1 MALDKYCPGFY
12 CQRSKNKPLRL
23 CVLRVSLV
31 DFVVIFLQVI
41 FHHQGHKAST
51 KGTRICMFKNQ
62 PLAINL

>member
-12 CQRSKNKPLRL
+12 SLRTKNKQLRL
-23 CVLRVSLV
+23 CVLSASLV

-41 FHHQGHKAST
+41 FHHQGRKAST

-62 PLAINL
+62 FLAINI